1 MAYDYISGVY
11 YDPNELYHHGIK
23 GQKWGVRRFQP
34 YSTTGARKGG
44 KTGKEIG
51 LAKRAGDSIKKFR
64 QERAAKK
71 AETAKAKAAKAAE
84 DKRKRDEQ
92 LMADKERI
100 LREGSAGEVLT
111 LKGKITNQELRTAVE
126 RINLEQ
132 QLSSVAAKQVSD
144 GKKVLE
150 SIGGFVKTTADI
162 ANDVKRA
169 KSAVD
174 DILGKEE
181 EKQRK
186 KLINE
191 GTAEDVKKYGT
202 KYLKAEDYKTI
213 ANRMKNQ
220 VEIEKYL
227 QETTNEA
234 AEDSEKMASMKR
246 IRQMIDDALDERE
259 DN

>member
-1 MAYDYISGVY
+1 MDEYYILGDEPYSA
-11 YDPNELYHHGIK
+11 ELYHHGIK

-84 DKRKRDEQ
+84 DKKKRDEK

-100 LREGSAGEVLT
+100 LREGSAGEVLS

-132 QLSSVAAKQVSD
+132 QLAGIQAKQISE
-144 GKKVLE
+144 GKKAMQ
-150 SIGGFVKTTADI
+150 SIVGFVKTGAEI
-162 ANDVKRA
+162 AENVGKIQSVIDKFM
-169 KSAVD
+169 D
-174 DILGKEE
+174 DDN
-181 EKQRK
+181 EKARQ
-186 KLINE
+186 KLIDT
-191 GTAEDVKKYGT
+191 GTAEDVKKQGA
-202 KYLKAEDYKTI
+202 KYLKADDYKKI

-220 VEIEKYL
+220 AEIEKYL
-227 QETTNEA
+227 KGTVDDA
-234 AEDSEKMASMKR
+234 AEEATSKKT
-246 IRQMIDDALDERE
+246 IKQMIEDALDERE
-259 DN
+259 DS